1 MHTMEPSNIFATIIV
16 ILMLLS
22 PFYLVYLIIKKI
34 RKGKDQKIQS
44 EYNDLSSK
52 IKHLQDEI
60 NEKSKELSLIKDE
73 LKSYEPEG
81 ALLRVGLYQPI
92 FSFDTSEE
100 YKAKILE
107 LREKQKALFKSN
119 LACTCSTTWTVGTGK
134 DAKKQG
140 AKMTKNNIDLALRAF
155 NNECDA
161 LISKV
166 SSSNFEKIRNGI
178 QHSYEHINKL
188 NQHNL
193 ISINPAYLAIKLKEL
208 MATYEYALKKEEEKA
223 EQARIKEEMREE
235 ARAQRELEK
244 AQAEAER
251 AQRDAEKELENA
263 RKLLEKDQANTE
275 LQARIAELELKY
287 QEALENSQRAISQA
301 QLTKSGHVY
310 VISNIGSF
318 GENVFKIGMTRRLEP
333 LDRIRELGD
342 ASVPFSFDVH
352 ALIYSEDAP
361 ALENELH
368 KVFADHQVNRVNP
381 RKEFFKVPLEIIA
394 DEVKKRN
401 AKIEFTML
409 AEASEY
415 YQSLAME
422 KEHKYTDI
430 IGSDDEG
437 LSEEE

>member
-1 MHTMEPSNIFATIIV
+1 M
-16 ILMLLS
+16 
-22 PFYLVYLIIKKI
+22 K
-34 RKGKDQKIQS
+34 
-44 EYNDLSSK
+44 
-52 IKHLQDEI
+52 
-60 NEKSKELSLIKDE
+60 
-73 LKSYEPEG
+73 
-81 ALLRVGLYQPI
+81 
-92 FSFDTSEE
+92 
-100 YKAKILE
+100 
-107 LREKQKALFKSN
+107 
-119 LACTCSTTWTVGTGK
+119 
-134 DAKKQG
+134 
-140 AKMTKNNIDLALRAF
+140 
-155 NNECDA
+155 
-161 LISKV
+161 
-166 SSSNFEKIRNGI
+166 KIRNGI

-193 ISINPAYLAIKLKEL
+193 ISINPAYLALKLKEL

-244 AQAEAER
+244 AKAEAER

-318 GENVFKIGMTRRLEP
+318 GENVFKIGMARRLEP

>member
-1 MHTMEPSNIFATIIV
+1 M
-16 ILMLLS
+16 
-22 PFYLVYLIIKKI
+22 
-34 RKGKDQKIQS
+34 
-44 EYNDLSSK
+44 
-52 IKHLQDEI
+52 QDEI
-60 NEKSKELSLIKDE
+60 YEKSKELSLIKDE
-73 LKSYEPEG
+73 LKSYESEG

-155 NNECDA
+155 DNECDA

-166 SSSNFEKIRNGI
+166 STSNFEKIRNRI
-178 QHSYEHINKL
+178 QYSYEHINKL

-193 ISINPAYLAIKLKEL
+193 ISINPAYLALKLKEL

-263 RKLLEKDQANTE
+263 RKLLEKDQANAE
-275 LQARIAELELKY
+275 LQARFAELEQKY
-287 QEALENSQRAISQA
+287 KEAQAQSERVKSQA

-352 ALIYSEDAP
+352 ALIYSDNAP
-361 ALENELH
+361 ALETDLH
-368 KVFADHQVNRVNP
+368 KVFATYQVNRANP
-381 RKEFFKVPLEIIA
+381 RKEFFKVPLEMIA
-394 DEVKKRN
+394 EEVKKRN
-401 AKIEFTML
+401 ANIEFTMI
-409 AEASEY
+409 AEAAEY
-415 YQSLAME
+415 RQSLAME
-422 KEHKYTDI
+422 RENQYTEI
-430 IGSDDEG
+430 EEFKDED
-437 LSEEE
+437 LSEE

>member
-1 MHTMEPSNIFATIIV
+1 M
-16 ILMLLS
+16 
-22 PFYLVYLIIKKI
+22 
-34 RKGKDQKIQS
+34 
-44 EYNDLSSK
+44 
-52 IKHLQDEI
+52 
-60 NEKSKELSLIKDE
+60 
-73 LKSYEPEG
+73 
-81 ALLRVGLYQPI
+81 
-92 FSFDTSEE
+92 
-100 YKAKILE
+100 
-107 LREKQKALFKSN
+107 
-119 LACTCSTTWTVGTGK
+119 
-134 DAKKQG
+134 
-140 AKMTKNNIDLALRAF
+140 
-155 NNECDA
+155 
-161 LISKV
+161 
-166 SSSNFEKIRNGI
+166 
-178 QHSYEHINKL
+178 
-188 NQHNL
+188 
-193 ISINPAYLAIKLKEL
+193 
-208 MATYEYALKKEEEKA
+208 
-223 EQARIKEEMREE
+223 
-235 ARAQRELEK
+235 
-244 AQAEAER
+244 
-251 AQRDAEKELENA
+251 ENA

-430 IGSDDEG
+430 IGSDDED

>member
-1 MHTMEPSNIFATIIV
+1 MKQI
-16 ILMLLS
+16 
-22 PFYLVYLIIKKI
+22 
-34 RKGKDQKIQS
+34 
-44 EYNDLSSK
+44 
-52 IKHLQDEI
+52 QDEI
-60 NEKSKELSLIKDE
+60 YEKSKELSLIKDE
-73 LKSYEPEG
+73 LKSYESEG

-155 NNECDA
+155 DNECDA

-166 SSSNFEKIRNGI
+166 STSNFEKIRNRI
-178 QHSYEHINKL
+178 QYSYEHINKL

-193 ISINPAYLAIKLKEL
+193 ISINPAYLALKLKEL

-263 RKLLEKDQANTE
+263 RKLLEKDQANAE
-275 LQARIAELELKY
+275 LQARFAELEQKY
-287 QEALENSQRAISQA
+287 KEAQAQSERVKSQA

-352 ALIYSEDAP
+352 ALIYSDNAP
-361 ALENELH
+361 ALETDLH
-368 KVFADHQVNRVNP
+368 KVFATYQVNRANP
-381 RKEFFKVPLEIIA
+381 RKEFFKVPLEMIA
-394 DEVKKRN
+394 EEVKKRN
-401 AKIEFTML
+401 ANIEFTMI
-409 AEASEY
+409 AEAAEY
-415 YQSLAME
+415 RQSLAME
-422 KEHKYTDI
+422 RENQYTEI
-430 IGSDDEG
+430 EEFKDED
-437 LSEEE
+437 LSEE